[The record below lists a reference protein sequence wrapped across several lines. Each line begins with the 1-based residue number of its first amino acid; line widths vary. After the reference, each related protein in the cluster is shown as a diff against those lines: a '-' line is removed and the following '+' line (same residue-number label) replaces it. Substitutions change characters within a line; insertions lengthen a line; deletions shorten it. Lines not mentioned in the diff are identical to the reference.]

1 MTRLLS
7 SFVFMLLLL
16 PAIVRAQCAS
26 FTFSWEHQNSL
37 FSEVRGQLGDTVT
50 LIATESNGS
59 AVPDSITV
67 TWHLSNGQTITGDT
81 VTFQLPQLGARY
93 GSIALSS
100 SSCDY
105 GSQSILFL
113 VRTPLTL
120 SLTQSND
127 SICVSESSNYQG
139 TYGFVD
145 TVRSECETVEDTA
158 HLSDVSG
165 QRDFSDTLVISCY
178 NPSATIQ
185 SATDLISLCLNLE
198 HSFLNDLRIEL
209 QAPNGATV
217 ELCPASY
224 SSGGASFLGEPVDNT
239 SGDNGVGY
247 EYCFTELNPTYQTW
261 GLEAGNY
268 QYSFTNTI
276 GTTYT
281 GKDYLPAG
289 SYLPEDSYQGFIG
302 TPVNGQWILNIT
314 DEAGLDDGYLFN
326 WSLNFN
332 PAFGQSQI
340 EVVSDLHPIWTTP
353 NHGISIDTV
362 NQSATFNP
370 DTSGYYSIN
379 YAIWDST
386 FGTHRDTTVSIFV
399 DTFPVPS
406 ANDADVC
413 VNGTFPWL
421 VNQNTAFKSAWYYP
435 DTTTLWAMGD
445 SVAPPTLATADTH
458 YVYLKATSRLCGS
471 AWDSARYIRYPALN
485 IATQN
490 ATVLS
495 GQTVTLGA
503 TASNGSGSYS
513 YSWVPSNFLTG
524 ANTANPTTLPLTSD
538 VNFLMT
544 VTDNVRGCS
553 RTRIIQVEVLS
564 PLSVSAGTSDTLCLG
579 DSILLQGSY
588 DNNGAPVDSLY
599 WTSASGTVYADST
612 WITPAISEWFT
623 FHGIDG
629 AFTDSDS
636 IFISVSSALS
646 AGSDLSVSYCYNATP
661 TLDQL
666 LNTDA
671 NTGGYWLNSLDQII
685 DPFTTSGFGTYRYI
699 IEQSPCTNDTA
710 TYTLLFNGNGPL
722 PASDTARWCANSG
735 LQYGIGITVD
745 TDTAS
750 VGFFAYPEVISN
762 GQCTDTVFHFYEI
775 KAQPE
780 IQWAT
785 QAASFCID
793 DSPVLLNVSPSGGV
807 LSGNGLVGDYF
818 DPSLAGA
825 GVHELIYSIDWN
837 GCTDSDTLIF
847 TVTPLPVV
855 GFNSTPDTLCINNGP
870 ITLNPFPA
878 GGTLSGSGIS
888 GLVFN
893 PAVGGVGTH
902 TILYNFTDPQGCE
915 NADSI
920 AITVVPTTTPS
931 IQMPDSICLS
941 SNSLQLSATPL
952 GGSFFGPGVSG
963 STLNVSANTV
973 YTVGYS
979 FTNSAGC
986 SDTAYHAIYAEI
998 NPTVTATDLGPFCI
1012 DQGSLSLNNAQPL
1025 GGTYLSTAI
1034 SGQSLNLGLLGAGV
1048 HQIDYAFT
1056 TAAGCADTSTFT
1068 ISIDPSVTASSQ
1080 GVPDTLCAADA
1091 PLTLLS
1097 SAFINSFIDDSLAL
1111 QIDPAALDTGWHIVQ
1126 TVTFNTTCSDTVS
1139 QSFWIGAQATLVA
1152 PTPSNVCINDGLQP
1166 LPSIL
1171 PSGGLF
1177 TGPGIVGSDFNP
1189 NLAGPGNHTFWY
1201 HYQSAGGCLD
1211 SVSFNWIVTNTPS
1224 LTINDYGNALC
1235 ENDPPELLDMAQP
1248 QGGTYSG
1255 PGVTSGF
1262 FDPQLAGAGTHT
1274 LTYSYSNAAGC
1285 TSDTSLVFDVLALP
1299 NTILSGLPDF
1309 CVNDPA
1315 FALTGGFPVGG
1326 TYSGVLVSNGQLD
1339 PVGTGI
1345 FQIAY
1350 TYFDTITGCDNTAID
1365 SIEVFDLPP
1374 VPTITQVNN
1383 ELVAPS
1389 GSYQYRWYFNGTLIT
1404 GVTGATH
1411 IPSLD
1416 GDYVVEIENGAG
1428 CINSSLPFTYSSI
1441 GFETSEDPVWS
1452 LYPNPAKTE
1461 IHLKGSDE
1469 ALEWTLFSSSGQM
1482 VAKGTERRINIAL
1495 FATGKYVL
1503 QIVSASDSAALPLL
1517 IQR

>member
-1 MTRLLS
+1 
-7 SFVFMLLLL
+7 MLLLL

-239 SGDNGVGY
+239 SGDTGVGY

-524 ANTANPTTLPLTSD
+524 ANTANPTTIPLTSD

-599 WTSASGTVYADST
+599 WTSASGAVYVDSV
-612 WITPAISEWFT
+612 WISPTQSEQYT

-636 IFISVSSALS
+636 LFISVSSASS
-646 AGSDLSVSYCYNATP
+646 AGSDLSVSYCYNTTP

-666 LNTDA
+666 LNTNAD
-671 NTGGYWLNSLDQII
+671 TGGYWLNSLNQII
-685 DPFTTSGFGTYRYI
+685 DPVTTSGFGTYRYV
-699 IEQSPCTNDTA
+699 IEQSPCANDTA
-710 TYTLLFNGNGPL
+710 TYTLLFAGNGPL
-722 PASDTARWCANSG
+722 PTSDTARWCANSG
-735 LQYGIGITVD
+735 IQMGIGITVD

-750 VGFFAYPEVISN
+750 VGLFPYPEIISN
-762 GQCTDTVFHFYEI
+762 GSCTDTVFHFYEI

-807 LSGNGLVGDYF
+807 LSGNGLVGDSF

-825 GVHELIYSIDWN
+825 GVHQLIYSVDWS

-847 TVTPLPVV
+847 TVNPLPVV

-870 ITLNPFPA
+870 ITINTFPA

-952 GGSFFGPGVSG
+952 GGSFFGPEVSG
-963 STLNVSANTV
+963 STLNISANTV

-1012 DQGSLSLNNAQPL
+1012 DQGSLSLNNAQPA
-1025 GGTYLSTAI
+1025 GGTYLSSAVL
-1034 SGQSLNLGLLGAGV
+1034 GQTLDLTLLGAGT
-1048 HQIDYAFT
+1048 HQIQYTFS
-1056 TAAGCADTSTFT
+1056 TAAGCADTSSFSV
-1068 ISIDPSVTASSQ
+1068 IIDPSVAASVQ
-1080 GVPDTLCAADA
+1080 GIPDTLCQADG
-1091 PLTLLS
+1091 PISLLS
-1097 SAFINSFIDDSLAL
+1097 STNITSLIDNSLAL
-1111 QIDPAALDTGWHIVQ
+1111 QIDPAALDTGWHVLQ
-1126 TVTFNTTCSDTVS
+1126 TATFNSTCSDTVS
-1139 QSFWIGAQATLVA
+1139 QNFWIGAQANLVA
-1152 PTPSNVCINDGLQP
+1152 PAPPNVCVNDGLQP

-1171 PSGGLF
+1171 PSGGIM
-1177 TGPGIVGSDFNP
+1177 TGPGIIGADFDP
-1189 NLAGPGNHTFWY
+1189 SIAGPGNHVFWY
-1201 HYQSAGGCLD
+1201 HYQSAGGCQD
-1211 SVSFNWIVTNTPS
+1211 SVSFNWIVTNTSS
-1224 LTINDYGNALC
+1224 LSITDYSNTLC
-1235 ENDPPELLDMAQP
+1235 ENDSPELLNMVQP
-1248 QGGTYSG
+1248 QGGSYSG

-1262 FDPQLAGAGTHT
+1262 FDPQLAGSGTHT
-1274 LTYSYSNAAGC
+1274 LSYSFTNAAGC
-1285 TSDTSLVFDVLALP
+1285 ASDTTLIFIVLPLP
-1299 NTILSGLPDF
+1299 NTQLVGLPDL
-1309 CVNDPA
+1309 CLNDPP
-1315 FALTGGFPVGG
+1315 FALTGGFPAGG
-1326 TYSGVLVSNGQLD
+1326 TYSSLLQVGSELVPNAVGVFEVS
-1339 PVGTGI
+1339 
-1345 FQIAY
+1345 Y
-1350 TYFDTITGCDNTAID
+1350 TYSDPLTGCQETAID
-1365 SIEVFDLPP
+1365 SVQVFDLPP
-1374 VPTITQVNN
+1374 VPSITQNGN
-1383 ELVAPS
+1383 ELIATT
-1389 GSYQYRWYFNGTLIT
+1389 GSYQYYWYLNGNLIP
-1404 GVTGATH
+1404 GANSANLF
-1411 IPSLD
+1411 PSQD
-1416 GDYVVEIENGAG
+1416 GDYAVQITDGNTCSNTSSIYTYSTISTPAYDADEWSLFPNPTARLLHLSGPQTTNSWQVVNSVGQTVIRGEGAFPEELSVKDLSAG
-1428 CINSSLPFTYSSI
+1428 HYTLLLILEKETRYLPFI
-1441 GFETSEDPVWS
+1441 R
-1452 LYPNPAKTE
+1452 
-1461 IHLKGSDE
+1461 
-1469 ALEWTLFSSSGQM
+1469 Q
-1482 VAKGTERRINIAL
+1482 
-1495 FATGKYVL
+1495 
-1503 QIVSASDSAALPLL
+1503 
-1517 IQR
+1517 

>member
-1 MTRLLS
+1 MNRLLNLLV
-7 SFVFMLLLL
+7 FVLFLL
-16 PAIVRAQCAS
+16 PATVRAQCAPFAFTWENVDAS
-26 FTFSWEHQNSL
+26 FP
-37 FSEVRGQLGDTVT
+37 EVRGQIGDSVQ
-50 LIATESNGS
+50 LIATTTAGD
-59 AVPDSITV
+59 AIPDTLTT
-67 TWHLSNGQTITGDT
+67 TWVLTDGQTLTGDT
-81 VTFQLPQLGARY
+81 VTFTLSQTGARF
-93 GSIALSS
+93 GNVTVSNST
-100 SSCDY
+100 CDY
-105 GSQSILFL
+105 GTQNIQFL
-113 VRTPLTL
+113 VREAIGL
-120 SLTQSND
+120 SFSQSSD
-127 SICVSESSNYQG
+127 SICINEMVTFIGSLG
-139 TYGFVD
+139 LPD
-145 TVRSECETVEDTA
+145 TVRSECETVEDTF

-165 QRDFSDTLVISCY
+165 QREFSDTLNISCY
-178 NPSATIQ
+178 NPAATIQ
-185 SATDLISLCLNLE
+185 SATDLIDLCLNLE
-198 HSFLNDLRIEL
+198 HSWINDLLIEL
-209 QAPNGATV
+209 VAPNGSAIQLV
-217 ELCPASY
+217 AASY
-224 SSGGASFLGEPVDNT
+224 TSGGASFLGEPVDNT
-239 SGDNGVGY
+239 YGDTGVGY
-247 EYCFTELNPTYQTW
+247 TYCFTELSPTYQTW
-261 GLEAGNY
+261 GLEAGGY
-268 QYSFTNTI
+268 QYTFTNTI
-276 GTTYT
+276 GTTYS
-281 GKDYLPAG
+281 GRDYLPAG
-289 SYLPEDSYQGFIG
+289 SYLPEESFQAFIG
-302 TPVNGQWILNIT
+302 SPVNGPWILNIT
-314 DEAGLDDGYLFN
+314 DQFGGDDGYLFD

-332 PAFGQSQI
+332 SAFGQSQT
-340 EVVSDLHPIWTTP
+340 EVISNIHALWTGPSMGFASNGINATLDP
-353 NHGISIDTV
+353 N
-362 NQSATFNP
+362 A
-370 DTSGYYSIN
+370 SGYYDILFN
-379 YAIWDST
+379 IYDSAFAT
-386 FGTHRDTTVSIFV
+386 SRDTTVNVFV
-399 DTFPVPS
+399 DTFLIAN
-406 ANDADVC
+406 ANDAEVC
-413 VNGTFPWL
+413 INGTFPWL
-421 VNQNTAFKSAWYYP
+421 VNENDAFQSSWYYP
-435 DTTTLWAMGD
+435 DTTTLWAVGD
-445 SVAPPTLATADTH
+445 SVAPPALAAADTH
-458 YVYLKATSRLCGS
+458 YVYLKATSRFCGS

-495 GQTVTLGA
+495 GQSVTLGA
-503 TASNGSGSYS
+503 TASNGSGNYS

-544 VTDNVRGCS
+544 ATDNVRGCS

-564 PLSVSAGTSDTLCLG
+564 PLSVSAGISDTLCFG

-588 DNNGAPVDSLY
+588 DNNNAPVDSLY
-599 WTSASGTVYADST
+599 WNSASGTIYTDST

-636 IFISVSSALS
+636 LFISVSSAFS
-646 AGSDLSVSYCYNATP
+646 AGSDLSVSYCYNTTP

-666 LNTDA
+666 LNTNADA
-671 NTGGYWLNSLDQII
+671 GGYWLNNLDQII

-722 PASDTARWCANSG
+722 PASDTARWCAGSG
-735 LQYGIGITVD
+735 IQMGIGITVD

-775 KAQPE
+775 KVQPD
-780 IQWAT
+780 IQWIS
-785 QAASFCID
+785 QNSSFCIE
-793 DSPVLLNVSPSGGV
+793 DSPILVNVSPSGGV
-807 LSGNGLVGDYF
+807 LNGNGLVGNTF

-825 GVHELIYSIDWN
+825 GVHELIYSVDWN
-837 GCTDSDTLIF
+837 GCTDSDTLVF
-847 TVTPLPVV
+847 TVNPLPVV
-855 GFNSTPDTLCINNGP
+855 GFNSTPDTLCINESSILLDP
-870 ITLNPFPA
+870 YPP
-878 GGTLSGSGIS
+878 GGTLSGIGVN
-888 GLVFN
+888 GLIFD

-902 TILYNFTDPQGCE
+902 TIQYQFTDPQGCE

-920 AITVVPTTTPS
+920 SITVVPTTTPS

-941 SNSLQLSATPL
+941 NTTLPLSASPA
-952 GGSFFGPGVSG
+952 GGIFFGSGVSG
-963 STLNVSANTV
+963 NSLNIAATAM

-979 FTNSAGC
+979 YTNSEGC
-986 SDTAYHAIYAEI
+986 SDTTYHSIYAEI
-998 NPTVTATDLGPFCI
+998 NPTVSTTDLGPFCI
-1012 DQGSLSLNNAQPL
+1012 DQGNVLLNNAQPA
-1025 GGTYLSTAI
+1025 GGTYLSTAVT
-1034 SGQSLNLGLLGAGV
+1034 GQTLNLNQLGAGT
-1048 HQIDYAFT
+1048 HQIQYTFT
-1056 TAAGCADTSTFT
+1056 TAAGCTDTSSFS
-1068 ISIDPSVTASSQ
+1068 IIIDPVVVAAAQ
-1080 GVPDTLCAADA
+1080 GIPDTLCESDA
-1091 PLTLLS
+1091 PISLLNS
-1097 SAFINSFIDDSLAL
+1097 SNIISMIDDSLAL
-1111 QIDPAALDTGWHIVQ
+1111 QIDPAVLSAGWHIVQ

-1177 TGPGIVGSDFNP
+1177 TGPGIVGSDFDP
-1189 NLAGPGNHTFWY
+1189 SISGPGNHVFWY
-1201 HYQSAGGCLD
+1201 HYESAGGCRD
-1211 SVSFNWIVTNTPS
+1211 SVSFNWIVTNTPA
-1224 LTINDYGNALC
+1224 LTLTDYGNTLC
-1235 ENDPPELLDMAQP
+1235 ENDPPEWLDMAQP
-1248 QGGTYSG
+1248 QGGIYSG

-1262 FDPQLAGAGTHT
+1262 FDPQLAGAGTHI
-1274 LTYSYSNAAGC
+1274 LTYSYTNAAGC

-1299 NTILSGLPDF
+1299 NTQLSGLPDF

-1339 PVGTGI
+1339 PIGVGV

-1350 TYFDTITGCDNTAID
+1350 TYFDPITGCDNTAID

-1404 GVTGATH
+1404 GVMGATH

-1441 GFETSEDPVWS
+1441 GFETSEDPEWS

-1503 QIVSASDSAALPLL
+1503 QIVSASDSAVLPLL

>member
-1 MTRLLS
+1 MNRLLNLLV
-7 SFVFMLLLL
+7 FVLFLL
-16 PAIVRAQCAS
+16 PATVRAQCAPFAFTWENVDAS
-26 FTFSWEHQNSL
+26 FP
-37 FSEVRGQLGDTVT
+37 EVRGQIGDSVQ
-50 LIATESNGS
+50 LIATTTAGD
-59 AVPDSITV
+59 AIPDTLTT
-67 TWHLSNGQTITGDT
+67 TWVLTDGQTLTGDT
-81 VTFQLPQLGARY
+81 VTFTLSQTGARF
-93 GSIALSS
+93 GNVTVSNST
-100 SSCDY
+100 CDY
-105 GSQSILFL
+105 GTQNIQFL
-113 VRTPLTL
+113 VREAIGL
-120 SLTQSND
+120 SFSQSSD
-127 SICVSESSNYQG
+127 SICINEMVTFIGSLG
-139 TYGFVD
+139 LPD
-145 TVRSECETVEDTA
+145 TVRSECETVEDTF

-165 QRDFSDTLVISCY
+165 QREFSDTLNISCY
-178 NPSATIQ
+178 NPAATIQ
-185 SATDLISLCLNLE
+185 SATDLIDLCLNLE
-198 HSFLNDLRIEL
+198 HSWINDLLIEL
-209 QAPNGATV
+209 VAPNGSAIQLV
-217 ELCPASY
+217 AASY
-224 SSGGASFLGEPVDNT
+224 TSGGSSFLGEPVDNT
-239 SGDNGVGY
+239 SGDTGVGY
-247 EYCFTELNPTYQTW
+247 SYCFTELSPTYQTW
-261 GLEAGNY
+261 GLEAGGY
-268 QYSFTNTI
+268 QYTFTNTI
-276 GTTYT
+276 GTTYS
-281 GKDYLPAG
+281 GRDYLPAG
-289 SYLPEDSYQGFIG
+289 SYLPEESFQAFIG
-302 TPVNGQWILNIT
+302 SPVNGPWILNIT
-314 DEAGLDDGYLFN
+314 DQVGADDGYLFD

-332 PAFGQSQI
+332 SAFGQSQT
-340 EVVSDLHPIWTTP
+340 EVISNIHALWTGPSMGFASNGINATLDP
-353 NHGISIDTV
+353 N
-362 NQSATFNP
+362 A
-370 DTSGYYSIN
+370 SGYYDILFN
-379 YAIWDST
+379 IYDST
-386 FGTHRDTTVSIFV
+386 FATSRDTTVNVFV
-399 DTFPVPS
+399 DTFLVAN
-406 ANDADVC
+406 ANDAEVC
-413 VNGTFPWL
+413 INGTFPWL
-421 VNQNTAFKSAWYYP
+421 VNENNAFESAWYYP
-435 DTTTLWAMGD
+435 DTTTLWAVGD
-445 SVAPPTLATADTH
+445 SVVPPTLAAADTH
-458 YVYLKATSRLCGS
+458 YVYLKATSRFCGS
-471 AWDSARYIRYPALN
+471 VWDSARYIRYPALT

-495 GQTVTLGA
+495 GQSATLGA
-503 TASNGSGSYS
+503 TASNGSGNYS
-513 YSWVPSNFLTG
+513 YSWVPSNFLMG

-544 VTDNVRGCS
+544 ATDNVRGCS

-564 PLSVSAGTSDTLCLG
+564 PLSVSAGISDTLCFG
-579 DSILLQGSY
+579 DSILLQGNY
-588 DNNGAPVDSLY
+588 DNNNAPVDSLY

-636 IFISVSSALS
+636 LFISVSSALS

-685 DPFTTSGFGTYRYI
+685 DPVTTSGFGTYRYI
-699 IEQSPCTNDTA
+699 IEQSPCPNDTA
-710 TYTLLFNGNGPL
+710 SYTLQFNGNGPL
-722 PASDTARWCANSG
+722 PASDTSRWCANSG
-735 LQYGIGITVD
+735 LQNGIGISID

-750 VGFFAYPEVISN
+750 VGFFSYPEVISN
-762 GQCTDTVFHFYEI
+762 GSCTDTVFHFYEI
-775 KAQPE
+775 KAQPT
-780 IQWAT
+780 IKWTNTTGAYCLDAGSLT
-785 QAASFCID
+785 LHA
-793 DSPVLLNVSPSGGV
+793 SPSGGQFTGPGV
-807 LSGNGLVGDYF
+807 SGNSF
-818 DPSLAGA
+818 DPSAAGL
-825 GVHELIYSIDWN
+825 GNHYVQYSVNWN
-837 GCTDSDTLIF
+837 GCSDIDSILF
-847 TVTPLPVV
+847 AVNPLPSV
-855 GFNSTPDTLCINNGP
+855 GFTTPPDSLCINNGP
-870 ITLNPFPA
+870 VTLNPFPIN
-878 GGTLSGSGIS
+878 GTLNGAGIT
-888 GLVFN
+888 GLQFD
-893 PAVGGVGTH
+893 PAAAGIGTH
-902 TILYNFTDPQGCE
+902 QITYSYSDSLGC
-915 NADSI
+915 ATSDSI
-920 AITVVPTTTPS
+920 EITVVPFTAPS
-931 IQMPDSICLS
+931 IVMPDSICLS
-941 SNSLQLSATPL
+941 GTSVALTATPN
-952 GGSFFGPGVSG
+952 GGSFFGLGISG
-963 STLNVSANTV
+963 TTLNITNTGSHSFGYAYANN
-973 YTVGYS
+973 Y
-979 FTNSAGC
+979 GC
-986 SDTAYHAIYAEI
+986 SDTAYYSIYAEL
-998 NPTVTATDLGPFCI
+998 NPVVSTVDVGPICI
-1012 DQGSLSLNNAQPL
+1012 DQNTIVLNNAQPL

-1315 FALTGGFPVGG
+1315 FALTGGFPIGG